1 MWLCRK
7 YPTQFEAYRLRTP
20 VNKKEPESSI
30 RWAILD
36 LETSGFSLHQDHIL
50 SVAVTFVEDGQF
62 EMKTFQSCYVYQDIK
77 KVNEATKIHGI
88 LPSQTEE
95 GIAEKTMLETLIPLL
110 AGTVIVGHHISFDAA
125 MLNVAFERHFSIP
138 FRNQTLDTAYFASTE
153 LEAFR
158 KTGYTNQRLPSM
170 EDVCAQLN
178 IPISERHTAEGDVFT
193 TAQIFMLLRG
203 RLKKRL
209 QRTLLLRDFPF
220 AKKNDASKFKMRF

>member
-1 MWLCRK
+1 
-7 YPTQFEAYRLRTP
+7 
-20 VNKKEPESSI
+20 
-30 RWAILD
+30 
-36 LETSGFSLHQDHIL
+36 
-50 SVAVTFVEDGQF
+50 
-62 EMKTFQSCYVYQDIK
+62 
-77 KVNEATKIHGI
+77 
-88 LPSQTEE
+88 
-95 GIAEKTMLETLIPLL
+95 
-110 AGTVIVGHHISFDAA
+110 

-158 KTGYTNQRLPSM
+158 KTGYANQRLPSM

-209 QRTLLLRDFPF
+209 QRPLLLRDFPLVNKTN
-220 AKKNDASKFKMRF
+220 AASKFKMRF